1 MYIPFDIRK
10 FKSVE
15 SYTNLSILF
24 GKNFMK
30 QKVELVIINIIKVYF
45 DFCRL
50 FISEDNELDNTN
62 FVDVLSEMEDIDETE
77 EMAIAFREVEYEEVE
92 IDY

>member
-1 MYIPFDIRK
+1 MRK

-15 SYTNLSILF
+15 SYKNLSILF

-50 FISEDNELDNTN
+50 FISEKVITRLEAIKEICFNSWNIFLYMKKFST
-62 FVDVLSEMEDIDETE
+62 LSKLK
-77 EMAIAFREVEYEEVE
+77 
-92 IDY
+92 

>member
-1 MYIPFDIRK
+1 MRK

-15 SYTNLSILF
+15 SWKNLSILL

-45 DFCRL
+45 DFYRL
-50 FISEDNELDNTN
+50 FISEE
-62 FVDVLSEMEDIDETE
+62 
-77 EMAIAFREVEYEEVE
+77 
-92 IDY
+92 

>member
-50 FISEDNELDNTN
+50 FILEDNELDNTN